1 MLIKISQKTTY
12 EHNTAQ
18 ANTDDHYEFTI
29 IYTAAQA
36 NTIQSIDSYTG
47 YWNAYINKMVSLVV
61 QSLSWGDQLNSEWF
75 LMDGR

>member
-12 EHNTAQ
+12 EHNYKQ
-18 ANTDDHYEFTI
+18 
-29 IYTAAQA
+29 
-36 NTIQSIDSYTG
+36 IQSKVDSYTG
-47 YWNAYINKMVSLVV
+47 YWNAYINKMASLVV

>member
-47 YWNAYINKMVSLVV
+47 Y
-61 QSLSWGDQLNSEWF
+61 
-75 LMDGR
+75 

>member
-1 MLIKISQKTTY
+1 MRYPAIAFLGLAATRRYPLLTTIFISYVGMLIKISQKTTY

-47 YWNAYINKMVSLVV
+47 Y
-61 QSLSWGDQLNSEWF
+61 
-75 LMDGR
+75 